1 MKTDV
6 IAIHRICRLP
16 DYFWQQLTQ
25 TPWQFDLFQT
35 LRRIDAQS
43 GKYYRLGTAPLPRY
57 EPLRL
62 GQEASM
68 AFAPSTLSKVHQLE
82 NSELYEILIYSFG
95 LFGPNGPLPLHL
107 TEYAYSRKY
116 NYRDPTLSDFANL
129 FHHRLILLFYRA
141 WANAQPTSSLDRP
154 ENQKFCHYLACLIGM
169 GLPAQQNFS
178 TMNNDT
184 ITGNYITGN
193 YITNNYSGN
202 RISNHACYALSGHL
216 SRQGHSAEG
225 LRKILLF
232 YFRVPVR
239 IIQNIPQWLK
249 TETQDQVR
257 LAAGRHI
264 PCLGKSAILGIAVY
278 DIQHKFRIEL
288 GPLTRAEY
296 DRFLPGQPKSQQVR
310 DWVHQYLGIEYA
322 WDIRLILDKAD
333 ITEMYLSE
341 TGKLGLNSWLGKVK
355 RPTHYDDL
363 IYSPESSKI
372 H

>member
-6 IAIHRICRLP
+6 IAIHRVCRLP
-16 DYFWQQLTQ
+16 TYFWQQLAQ
-25 TPWQFDLFQT
+25 APWQFDLFQT

-68 AFAPSTLSKVHQLE
+68 AFAPSTISKAHQLK

-116 NYRDPTLSDFANL
+116 NYQDPTLGDFANL

-154 ENQKFCHYLACLIGM
+154 EDQKFCHYLACLTGM
-169 GLPAQQNFS
+169 GLPAQQEINAA
-178 TMNNDT
+178 N
-184 ITGNYITGN
+184 
-193 YITNNYSGN
+193 GN
-202 RISNHACYALSGHL
+202 RISSHARYALSGHL

-232 YFRVPVR
+232 YFKVPVR
-239 IIQNIPQWLK
+239 IVQNVPQWLK
-249 TETQDQVR
+249 TETQDQAR

-296 DRFLPGQPKSQQVR
+296 DKFLPGQPKSRQVR
-310 DWVHQYLGIEYA
+310 DWVDQYLGIEYV
-322 WDIRLILDKAD
+322 WDIRLILDKSD

-341 TGKLGLNSWLGKVK
+341 TVQLGLNSWLGKVQK
-355 RPTHYDDL
+355 TTHYDDL
-363 IYSPESSKI
+363 IYSPESSQMN
-372 H
+372 